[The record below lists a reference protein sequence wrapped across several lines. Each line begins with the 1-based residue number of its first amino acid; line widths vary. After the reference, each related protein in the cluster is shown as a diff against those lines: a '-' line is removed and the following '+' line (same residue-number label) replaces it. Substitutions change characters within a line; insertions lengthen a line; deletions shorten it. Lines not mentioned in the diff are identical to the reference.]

1 MTPLMLA
8 ASCKSLDCV
17 TVLLELG
24 ADPDVVQ
31 RLDDAMVDKTA
42 ESIAKE
48 NGSYQVCMNLLY
60 CT

>member
-17 TVLLELG
+17 TALLELG

-48 NGSYQVCMNLLY
+48 NGSYQV
-60 CT
+60 